1 MKKKRKS
8 AKPRAKPGPKAETLK
23 VKGDWRRAIKT
34 SLAKKK
40 PPEGWPK

>member
-1 MKKKRKS
+1 MKKLKPR
-8 AKPRAKPGPKAETLK
+8 KPRAKPGPKPDALK
-23 VKGDWRRAIKT
+23 INGGWKRAIKR